1 MLSVSDAQA
10 LVLAQVGPLPAR
22 NVPLAADA
30 LGLGYL
36 FVVTVGIGQLPG
48 LLEQARTRTHPA
60 YVSEP

>member
-1 MLSVSDAQA
+1 MRDRTAALLLGITSVA
-10 LVLAQVGPLPAR
+10 LRLGDHPQ
-22 NVPLAADA
+22 AADA